1 MLANLTSLIWGSGN
15 APVTA
20 TTTTTTITP
29 SPDPTTTKDAYE
41 DSPEGFTDFNI
52 RATTP
57 TDEEEADWVLVD
69 RAGVSFVVNTAGVW
83 FVLISFCVPIHIC
96 TPASLYWLPTLWVYN
111 EPFLKLIES

>member
-41 DSPEGFTDFNI
+41 DSPEELKNFNI

-69 RAGVSFVVNTAGVW
+69 RAGVCFVQ
-83 FVLISFCVPIHIC
+83 ISLCVFIFIH
-96 TPASLYWLPTLWVYN
+96 LPPCIGFPSYGSVIN
-111 EPFLKLIES
+111 HS